1 VRESLA
7 EWQKGFLGVRCAIT
21 TWVFAGWPFQ
31 LVRRARRPTTSTS
44 FEMQKGERASAPAS
58 PCIAH
63 RNKRCAACWL
73 IHSIVGA
80 ATMVA
85 AAEATFHQI
94 SGPYP
99 LPALQI
105 IIIIYFWCQPEA
117 NDGRAG
123 GRANERG
130 HPKKVKK
137 RPKSSPGTIS
147 SRVRVALRSLAQCY
161 TLNCCFNQRRG
172 ERRVK

>member
-1 VRESLA
+1 
-7 EWQKGFLGVRCAIT
+7 
-21 TWVFAGWPFQ
+21 
-31 LVRRARRPTTSTS
+31 
-44 FEMQKGERASAPAS
+44 
-58 PCIAH
+58 
-63 RNKRCAACWL
+63 
-73 IHSIVGA
+73 
-80 ATMVA
+80 MVA

-123 GRANERG
+123 GRASERG

-147 SRVRVALRSLAQCY
+147 SRVRVAPIAGALLY
-161 TLNCCFNQRRG
+161 CFNQRRG
-172 ERRVK
+172 EMRLK